1 MMGIAKRGIVK
12 IQDSGGMKMLMCS
25 FWFIITFECSK
36 KSLWIHYGGWGDD
49 EVTPFLSQLFALT
62 NESQL

>member
-1 MMGIAKRGIVK
+1 
-12 IQDSGGMKMLMCS
+12 MKMLMCS